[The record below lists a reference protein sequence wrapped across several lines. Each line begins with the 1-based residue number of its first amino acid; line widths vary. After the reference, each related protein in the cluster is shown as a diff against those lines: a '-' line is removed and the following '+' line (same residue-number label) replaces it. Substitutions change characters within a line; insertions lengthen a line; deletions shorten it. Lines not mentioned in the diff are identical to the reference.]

1 MAMHTNRTENACVGK
16 GRRKKSNRALV
27 GYTGEPMNRLPET
40 SVHPDPLTNPLYL
53 NESCTDRKSN
63 QNGHRNSNRN
73 SSIKSA
79 IITMAHNIRNFM
91 YKNVLLQREEGGRQ

>member
-40 SVHPDPLTNPLYL
+40 SVHQPIQIHLPIL
-53 NESCTDRKSN
+53 C
-63 QNGHRNSNRN
+63 
-73 SSIKSA
+73 I
-79 IITMAHNIRNFM
+79 
-91 YKNVLLQREEGGRQ
+91 